1 MSIPANIP
9 VLSLLGLIFVLQGS
23 LASAQTQIPETFAQD
38 VDKTITR
45 LVAEI
50 ELFRFSDEHLA
61 IIKSLAYQEGVAV
74 ICPEFET
81 DSGRRI
87 DILSQIVPMQD
98 EEIRAAP
105 LERVVLRSEVMFS
118 FGTHFGATVAVGKA
132 DPAALCARAERDR
145 EDPALVARIWLPEE

>member
-1 MSIPANIP
+1 MPIP
-9 VLSLLGLIFVLQGS
+9 VNLPFLPLLGLTFVLQGS
-23 LASAQTQIPETFAQD
+23 LAAAGTQNPETFAQD

-74 ICPEFET
+74 ICPGFET
-81 DSGRRI
+81 DEGRRI
-87 DILSQIVPMQD
+87 DFLSQIVPMQD
-98 EEIRAAP
+98 EDFRTAP
-105 LERVVLRSEVMFS
+105 LESVVLRSEVMFS

-132 DPAALCARAERDR
+132 DPAAFCARAERQR
-145 EDPALVARIWLPEE
+145 QDPALVARIWLPEK